1 MKVDFPDSPVPKKL
15 SVTWNSFGFVIH
27 LDISGV
33 NHVMSPCPK
42 YVWMGQTGPGRH
54 PMNIVNNVYC
64 GGQSVRMQSN
74 AMNVG
79 EQVIIDQSCSVCM

>member
-1 MKVDFPDSPVPKKL
+1 
-15 SVTWNSFGFVIH
+15 
-27 LDISGV
+27 
-33 NHVMSPCPK
+33 
-42 YVWMGQTGPGRH
+42 MGQTGPGRH

-79 EQVIIDQSCSVCM
+79 EQLITDQTCSIRMQICIFYLYCLGI